1 MYCPKCSQQ
10 QLAES
15 VRFCSR
21 CGFALGPVAELLN
34 VNDALAAR
42 EAAKSWKLS
51 LRDHKGTRIGAKLLF
66 FSIVLV
72 PFAIGL
78 SAVFDSPAP
87 LLIPLTV
94 FLIGMTQVM
103 YVRIFGESALPEKRR
118 PESALPNSNER
129 RSELPLTQE
138 PAPTQMID
146 SRPINTAEIV
156 QPPSV
161 TERTTVL
168 IKNK

>member
-34 VNDALAAR
+34 GNDALAAR

-51 LRDHKGTRIGAKLLF
+51 LRHHEGTRIGAKLLF

-94 FLIGMTQVM
+94 FLVGITQVM

-118 PESALPNSNER
+118 PESALPNASER
-129 RSELPLTQE
+129 RSELPSPE
-138 PAPTQMID
+138 PAPLID
-146 SRPINTAEIV
+146 SRSNNTAEIV
-156 QPPSV
+156 QPPPSV

>member
-10 QLAES
+10 QLSES

-21 CGFALGPVAELLN
+21 CGFALGPVVELLN
-34 VNDALAAR
+34 GNEVLAAR
-42 EAAKSWKLS
+42 EAAKLWKLS
-51 LRDHKGTRIGAKLLF
+51 LRHHKGTRIGAKLLF
-66 FSIVLV
+66 FSIVLM
-72 PFAIGL
+72 PLAIGL
-78 SAVFDSPAP
+78 SAIFDSPAP

-94 FLIGMTQVM
+94 FLAGMTQIM
-103 YVRIFGESALPEKRR
+103 YVRLFGESALPEKRM
-118 PESALPNSNER
+118 PGSALPNANER
-129 RSELPLTQE
+129 RSELPSTQE
-138 PAPTQMID
+138 PAPSLID

-156 QPPSV
+156 QPPPSV